1 VNPGTTSLYSM
12 EGIRFIS
19 HGAFDLGLAD
29 NVERESGQCEQVK
42 GPTLLNQEKVQ
53 SDLDLSGF
61 DSEDGDTLVSRIV
74 KSGKKSGK
82 RQAERMEEICERA
95 VSRVLEDEMLHV
107 ADPDFVLQRKS
118 RKDTNPTSWTSK
130 KKGVLLLAELVGLS

>member
-1 VNPGTTSLYSM
+1 MNPGTTSLYSM

-61 DSEDGDTLVSRIV
+61 SEDGDTLVSRIV

>member
-1 VNPGTTSLYSM
+1 M

-19 HGAFDLGLAD
+19 HGAFDLGLAG

-53 SDLDLSGF
+53 SDLNLSEF

-107 ADPDFVLQRKS
+107 ADPDFVLQKKS